1 MEKQKAGKNT
11 ELSFHQYRCHREY
24 EEQHTQNDSDPE
36 EGFFNATTGRKNA
49 TTVSSGKTAQTYSL
63 VLQDY
68 AGDKC
73 QRSYN

>member
-1 MEKQKAGKNT
+1 MEKQKAEKT

-24 EEQHTQNDSDPE
+24 EEQPTQNDCDPE
-36 EGFFNATTGRKNA
+36 EGFFNAATGRKN
-49 TTVSSGKTAQTYSL
+49 TTAVSSGKTAQTYSL

-68 AGDKC
+68 AGDKS